1 MKIKRLLQDGPRVI
15 NVGLKD
21 FARDLK
27 DQGVETVEIDW
38 RPPKPQDEEM
48 KRLLEQLL

>member
-1 MKIKRLLQDGPRVI
+1 MKVAELLERGPKVI
-15 NVGLKD
+15 NVGLRD
-21 FARDLK
+21 FARDIK
-27 DQGVETVEIDW
+27 DQEVEIVVLDW

>member
-1 MKIKRLLQDGPRVI
+1 MKIAELLDNRLKAI

-21 FARDLK
+21 FARDLE
-27 DQGVETVEIDW
+27 DQKVDVVQLDW
-38 RPPKPQDEEM
+38 RPPKPEDQEM